1 MSLKS
6 FCFQHKRPLCFIV
19 YLGLA
24 FILFNMSDSIKEGID
39 TIDWSKL
46 TQVATCTRSTTCSSC
61 TSSYF
66 KGSTVA
72 DNLRCAWNS
81 ASSSGGSCETS
92 SVSTPIGNFTC
103 PTGSSNSSNSSK
115 PGCTACQ
122 KTKLLDTPTWIS
134 V

>member
-1 MSLKS
+1 MRLFS
-6 FCFQHKRPLCFIV
+6 FCVKYKRPLCFIA

-24 FILFNMSDSIKEGID
+24 FILYKMSDSIKEGID
-39 TIDWSKL
+39 AIDWTRL
-46 TQVATCTRSTTCSSC
+46 TQVAACTIPSTCSSC
-61 TSSYF
+61 ASSYF
-66 KGSTVA
+66 KGPTEA
-72 DNLRCAWNS
+72 NNLRCAWNS

-92 SVSTPIGNFTC
+92 SASTPIGNFTC
-103 PTGSSNSSNSSK
+103 PTGSSGSSK

>member
-24 FILFNMSDSIKEGID
+24 FILYKMSDSIKEGID

-46 TQVATCTRSTTCSSC
+46 TQVASCTRPSTCSSC
-61 TSSYF
+61 TSSYYP
-66 KGSTVA
+66 GSSTV
-72 DNLRCAWNS
+72 DNIRCAWNS

-92 SVSTPIGNFTC
+92 TASTPIGNFTC
-103 PTGSSNSSNSSK
+103 PTGSGSVTK